1 MLSSLAVEF
10 CPSVVWLV
18 LIQALGLAAA
28 CTTRVCRGSCRLHLI
43 HAFFFACL
51 GLVGAAMVHGLWLG
65 PNYWSSSG
73 ATFCAMVLAAIWD
86 VRGGEAAV

>member
-1 MLSSLAVEF
+1 MLSWLSADF
-10 CPSVVWLV
+10 CPSVMWLV
-18 LIQALGLAAA
+18 LIQVLGLAAA
-28 CTTRVCRGSCRLHLI
+28 GTTRVCGESCRLPWV

-51 GLVGAAMVHGLWLG
+51 GLVGTSMVHGLWLG

-86 VRGGEAAV
+86 VRGGEATG